1 MKVLFGIPT
10 SGRNELAERSV
21 RSAFGQ
27 SLRPDEV
34 RVVEDAGVEQPFQWV
49 GEEKVQ
55 VTRNQKRGG
64 PMIGRNQMMLESD
77 ADVFIGLDDDSHFM
91 DPDVIEKA
99 CVVFAEKPKV
109 GALYFEVLMEGDEQ
123 RKERGPLRQVRTFVG
138 CGCALRIRA
147 VKEVGGYEKLPG
159 LFYGEESDLSI
170 RLLDKGWETWKVPG
184 YHVWHAR
191 TFRQRTRRDRAD
203 ERMWGTMNDLAF
215 IVRRCPGWLMWQ
227 YLVGNLTNQIFF
239 SLKSP
244 LERLGPTVAGMVKI
258 LLRLPQVWASRR
270 PVRQDTWNQYRGLS

>member
-1 MKVLFGIPT
+1 M
-10 SGRNELAERSV
+10 
-21 RSAFGQ
+21 
-27 SLRPDEV
+27 
-34 RVVEDAGVEQPFQWV
+34 RVVEDAGVEQPFQWE

-77 ADVFIGLDDDSHFM
+77 ADVFVGLDDDSHFM

-99 CVVFAEKPKV
+99 CEVFAEKPKV
-109 GALYFEVLMEGDEQ
+109 GALYFEVLMEGDAQ

-138 CGCALRIRA
+138 CGCALRIQA

-191 TFRQRTRRDRAD
+191 AFRQRTRRDRAD

-227 YLVGNLTNQIFF
+227 YLAGNLTNQILF

-244 LERLGPTVAGMVKI
+244 LERLGPTLAGVAKF
-258 LLRLPQVWASRR
+258 LLSLPQVWATRR
-270 PVRQDTWNQYRGLS
+270 PVRQETWNQYRGLS

>member
-1 MKVLFGIPT
+1 LKVLFGIPT
-10 SGRNELAERSV
+10 SGRNELAEKSV
-21 RSAFGQ
+21 RSAFQQ
-27 SLRPDEV
+27 SRKPDEV
-34 RVVEDAGVEQPFQWV
+34 RVVEEAGVEQPFQWV

-55 VTRNQKRGG
+55 VKRNQKRGG
-64 PMIGRNQMMLESD
+64 PMMGRNQMMLESD
-77 ADVFIGLDDDSHFM
+77 ADVFVGLDDDSHFL

-99 CVVFAEKPKV
+99 CEVFAANPKI

-138 CGCALRIRA
+138 CGCALRIQA

-191 TFRQRTRRDRAD
+191 TFRQRTRRDRAN

-215 IVRRCPGWLMWQ
+215 ILRRCPGLRMWA
-227 YLVGNLTNQIFF
+227 YLFGNLANQIIY

-244 LERLGPTVAGMVKI
+244 FEWLGPTLRGI
-258 LLRLPQVWASRR
+258 LNTIFSIKQNLAVRR
-270 PVRQDTWNQYRGLS
+270 PVATNTWKKYRELK

>member
-1 MKVLFGIPT
+1 MVEEAGTLEPFRWDGPEGVRITRNEQRSGPMA
-10 SGRNELAERSV
+10 GRNR
-21 RSAFGQ
+21 
-27 SLRPDEV
+27 
-34 RVVEDAGVEQPFQWV
+34 
-49 GEEKVQ
+49 
-55 VTRNQKRGG
+55 
-64 PMIGRNQMMLESD
+64 MMLESD
-77 ADVFIGLDDDSHFM
+77 ADIFIGLDDDSYFM

-99 CVVFAEKPKV
+99 CAVFAEKPKV

-138 CGCALRIRA
+138 CGCALRIQA

-215 IVRRCPGWLMWQ
+215 IVRRCPGWPMWQ
-227 YLVGNLTNQIFF
+227 YLVGNLTNQILF

-244 LERLGPTVAGMVKI
+244 LERPGPTLAGVGKF
-258 LLRLPQVWASRR
+258 LLSLPQVWATRR
-270 PVRQDTWNQYRGLS
+270 SVRRETWKRYRSLS

>member
-10 SGRNELAERSV
+10 SGRNELAEKSV

-27 SLRPDEV
+27 SRRPDEV
-34 RVVEDAGVEQPFQWV
+34 RVVEDAGVQQPFQWK
-49 GEEKVQ
+49 GKEM
-55 VTRNQKRGG
+55 VTVTHNRERGG
-64 PMIGRNQMMLESD
+64 PMMGRNQMMLESD
-77 ADVFIGLDDDSHFM
+77 ADIFIGLDDDSHFL

-99 CVVFAEKPKV
+99 EEIFAKNPKI
-109 GALYFEVLMEGDEQ
+109 GALYFEVLMEGDEN

-138 CGCALRIRA
+138 CGCALRTAA
-147 VKEVGGYEKLPG
+147 VREVGGYEKLPG

-215 IVRRCPGWLMWQ
+215 ILRRCPGRLMWG
-227 YLVGNLTNQIFF
+227 YLFRNLTNQILY
-239 SLKSP
+239 SIKSP
-244 LERLGPTVAGMVKI
+244 AERLGPTLAGIGKFF
-258 LLRLPQVWASRR
+258 LRFPQLWAARR
-270 PVRQDTWNQYRGLS
+270 PVRTETWIQYRRLS

>member
-34 RVVEDAGVEQPFQWV
+34 RVVEDAGVERPFQWV

-77 ADVFIGLDDDSHFM
+77 ADVFIGLDDDSHFL
-91 DPDVIEKA
+91 DRDVIEKA
-99 CVVFAEKPKV
+99 CAVFAEKPKV

-138 CGCALRIRA
+138 CGCALR
-147 VKEVGGYEKLPG
+147 
-159 LFYGEESDLSI
+159 
-170 RLLDKGWETWKVPG
+170 
-184 YHVWHAR
+184 
-191 TFRQRTRRDRAD
+191 
-203 ERMWGTMNDLAF
+203 
-215 IVRRCPGWLMWQ
+215 
-227 YLVGNLTNQIFF
+227 
-239 SLKSP
+239 
-244 LERLGPTVAGMVKI
+244 
-258 LLRLPQVWASRR
+258 
-270 PVRQDTWNQYRGLS
+270 